1 MLGRSSRAIGEAS
14 MSGIALVLF
23 IGLFAFGER
32 FMGWHDPSGEVQLG
46 LFASFL
52 FGLVFGYRNKS

>member
-1 MLGRSSRAIGEAS
+1 

>member
-1 MLGRSSRAIGEAS
+1 
-14 MSGIALVLF
+14 MSGIALVRF
-23 IGLFAFGER
+23 IALFAFRER
-32 FMGWHDPSGEVQLG
+32 LVGRHDLSGEVQLG